1 MGEERLDEE
10 LVSLAGSDPDAFEE
24 LYRRTVGKVTGFA
37 VRRCRTPEDVADLVA
52 ATYVAVI
59 DSAHRFD
66 PERGAV
72 LPWMLGI
79 AAHQHAGTLRRSQR
93 EAGALGRLA
102 GRSLLDEDDYQRLVE
117 QIDAARLGPQL
128 RSAIEGLPAG
138 ERRVVEL
145 MGMDGLTLTAA
156 AAALDIRPATA
167 RMRLSRGRRKLRRV
181 AGDDASVAEPNGRR
195 RSVSGP
201 DLKERT

>member
-1 MGEERLDEE
+1 MGDERLDEE

-72 LPWMLGI
+72 LPWLLGI

-117 QIDAARLGPQL
+117 QIDAARLCPQL

-145 MGMDGLTLTAA
+145 IGMDGLTLTAA

-181 AGDDASVAEPNGRR
+181 VGDDASVAQPNGRR